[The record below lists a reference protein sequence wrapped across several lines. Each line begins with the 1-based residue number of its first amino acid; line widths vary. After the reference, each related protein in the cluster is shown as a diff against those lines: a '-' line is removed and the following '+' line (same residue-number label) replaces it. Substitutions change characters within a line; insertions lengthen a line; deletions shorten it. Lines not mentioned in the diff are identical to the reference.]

1 MKSSLPFRGLSA
13 PQLRA
18 VLRPILADPAYRITD
33 RRDWEAT
40 VRGLWDGATHR
51 EERYAAIA
59 LAGHRA
65 YGGWQDPGALPL
77 YAHLVTTGAWW
88 DLVDQVAADRVGAIL
103 LHHRDEVG
111 PSCASGPGPTTC
123 GCGARPSSASDLQ
136 GADRHPAARRL
147 HRAESR
153 GHVVLDPQGHR
164 VGAAQHARTDP
175 GWVRQAVAG
184 YGEGLSGLSRREALK
199 HL

>member
-1 MKSSLPFRGLSA
+1 M
-13 PQLRA
+13 
-18 VLRPILADPAYRITD
+18 
-33 RRDWEAT
+33 
-40 VRGLWDGATHR
+40 RGLWDGATHR

-65 YGGWQDPGALPL
+65 YRGWQDPGALPL

-111 PSCASGPGPTTC
+111 PLMREW
-123 GCGARPSSASDLQ
+123 ARADDLWLRRSAILSQLTFKEQTDTQLL
-136 GADRHPAARRL
+136 RRL

-153 GHVVLDPQGHR
+153 GPVVLDPQGHR
-164 VGAAQHARTDP
+164 VGAAPACAHRPGLGPPGGGGLRRPALRPVEARGPQTP
-175 GWVRQAVAG
+175 
-184 YGEGLSGLSRREALK
+184 LSCADVVVPEP
-199 HL
+199 